1 MRYCMY
7 STPLPINK
15 HIFSYDWVQFHDGND
30 VTAPLL
36 GCGKK
41 WCELTPPT
49 ITSSDNTIYIEF
61 HSDAGYVL
69 SGFEIIYE
77 TGKAL

>member
-1 MRYCMY
+1 MKYYMY
-7 STPLPINK
+7 PTPLTIIKN
-15 HIFSYDWVQFHDGND
+15 IFSYDWVQFHDGND

-49 ITSSDNTIYIEF
+49 IISSDNSIYIEF

-77 TGKAL
+77 AGNAL